1 MTDIV
6 KVRLTAEGIQDVV
19 KALRA
24 VRTEAKAT
32 SEAGDALGNLGVIF
46 AAKQLAGFAK
56 GAVDAAG
63 AVWDM
68 SQKTGVA
75 TEQLSVFLH
84 MGRQAGVDTG
94 AMEQGFVRLSKTL
107 AGLQRGEAAAANAFE
122 SIGLS
127 AEELKGLSLD
137 QVMVKIANAIAK
149 YQDGAGKTAVATEIF
164 GKAGANL
171 IPLLN
176 DLAEGGFDRN
186 REKLEKL
193 GAVLSTEAA
202 KAADEFGDALED
214 LKTSATATA
223 AQIGSVFLPALT
235 KTATV
240 LANAVAETPTSA
252 KVAITAFMGIGT
264 AATATA
270 VAVKALGS
278 AFAGLGPIGLAVVAI
293 SAVTAGLIAY
303 NAAQEEAQRL
313 AVQGNRDLVNRVNRT
328 EALVAQY
335 SKETDALKNAGLSAK
350 ERKTHEEKLKE
361 IKDDLIKI
369 SPDYREILEKEKD
382 GIRGVREELEK
393 KLIAEK
399 QELENKRKK
408 LQAEYQEA
416 EAYRQ
421 RVEAEAARPAQVQ
434 YGSASAQDIQAN
446 EIMTL
451 NMRLDTAR
459 KKAGLLKAQLDA
471 LSSPATPAPGGEEK
485 PVVPI
490 LPKDPDALAKAQGAD
505 ILARSKRM
513 EAQVKQEVDSFNALT
528 ESLYKQGLISLETY
542 LAARRNALEKGIT
555 DELAAL
561 KDQLAVEQENLARAK
576 GEPERMAARTKIAD
590 IQAAILRKAE
600 DGEQKLQA
608 LERLGTEKR
617 EAAALEALKLEAEL
631 EAAKG
636 RTGEAAIRAIQAE
649 YEERIRVARSPE
661 AKAALQELQAQA
673 VAKSDLSGKTQ
684 AADLG
689 KARMDTAL
697 QAIDNNLAVGAL
709 SDAAAQEQRIQVY
722 QRFLPLLRELAEAQL
737 AAAQTTN
744 DPALI
749 QQAEAQLV
757 NLQGQEAQLV
767 RMKDTLADF
776 KEAAADAFVDG
787 FANFLATLA
796 DNTSSLTD
804 KVKALGASI
813 AQAVAQ
819 LAAMQLAKAAAGFFG
834 MPVSGHAAGGLIVG
848 PGTGT
853 SDSIPAWLSNGEFVM
868 RNAARAYYGADFMA
882 ALNGLRVPKE
892 AIRGFADGG
901 LVNLPE
907 PRALPVRGEFTH
919 RVDLGL
925 DEGLFLRALE
935 TPEGARVF
943 TRMASSNR
951 NRFNRALGRG

>member
-6 KVRLTAEGIQDVV
+6 KVRLTAEGVQDVV
-19 KALRA
+19 KALRT

-107 AGLQRGEAAAANAFE
+107 VGLQRGEAAAANAFE
-122 SIGLS
+122 SIVLS
-127 AEELKGLSLD
+127 ADELKGLSLD
-137 QVMVKIANAIAK
+137 QVMVKIANAMAK

-193 GAVLSTEAA
+193 GAVLSNDAA

-235 KTATV
+235 KTATT

-270 VAVKALGS
+270 VAVKALGA

-313 AVQGNRDLVNRVNRT
+313 AVQENRDQVNRVNRSQT
-328 EALVAQY
+328 LIDQY
-335 SKETDALKNAGLSAK
+335 SKETDALKKSGLSAK
-350 ERKTHEEKLKE
+350 DRKIHEEKLKE

-369 SPDYREILEKEKD
+369 SPDYREILDKEKD
-382 GIRGVREELEK
+382 GIKGVREELEK

-399 QELENKRKK
+399 QELENKKKK
-408 LQAEYQEA
+408 LSTELAA
-416 EAYRQ
+416 
-421 RVEAEAARPAQVQ
+421 AEAALAQRKQEEADYARQMKDPERLGGRGVEVMSAGLMVA
-434 YGSASAQDIQAN
+434 GSRAASLQ
-446 EIMTL
+446 E
-451 NMRLDTAR
+451 
-459 KKAGLLKAQLDA
+459 KVSLLKAQLDA
-471 LSSPATPAPGGEEK
+471 LSPETPTAGKPLEK
-485 PVVPI
+485 PTISPTP
-490 LPKDPDALAKAQGAD
+490 LDPDALAKAQGAD
-505 ILARSKRM
+505 VLARAKRM

-528 ESLYKQGLISLETY
+528 ESLYKQGLINLETY
-542 LAARRNALEKGIT
+542 MAARRNALEKGIT
-555 DELAAL
+555 AELAAL
-561 KDQLAVEQENLARAK
+561 KDQLAVEQENLGRAK
-576 GEPERMAARTKIAD
+576 GEPERIAARTKIAD

-600 DGEQKLQA
+600 EGEQKLQA
-608 LERLGTEKR
+608 LERDGDQKR
-617 EAAALEALKLEAEL
+617 QESLKNALKLEADL
-631 EAAKG
+631 ERAKG
-636 RTGEAAIRAIQAE
+636 EVGEASLRALRDE
-649 YEERIRVARSPE
+649 GEERLRQAQTEEERHQVRLSNALAE
-661 AKAALQELQAQA
+661 AKLRMEQAQREM
-673 VAKSDLSGKTQ
+673 
-684 AADLG
+684 DLG
-689 KARMDTAL
+689 KGNMDLEL
-697 QAIDNNLAVGAL
+697 QGVDNMLAAGAL
-709 SDAAAQEQRIQVY
+709 TDAAAQQKRIEIY
-722 QRFLPLLRELAEAQL
+722 QRFLPLLRQLAEVQL
-737 AAAQTTN
+737 AAAQQVG
-744 DPALI
+744 DKALI
-749 QQAEAQLV
+749 QQAEDQLGA
-757 NLQGQEAQLV
+757 LQAQEAQLV
-767 RMKDTLADF
+767 QMKDTLADF

-787 FANFLATLA
+787 FANFLATLGDETA
-796 DNTSSLTD
+796 SLTD

-819 LAAMQLAKAAAGFFG
+819 LAAMQIAKAAAGAMGFA
-834 MPVSGHAAGGLIVG
+834 SGGLVLG

-868 RNAARAYYGADFMA
+868 RNAARSYYGADFMA

-901 LVNLPE
+901 LVTPE
-907 PRALPVRGEFTH
+907 PTPVPVRGEFSH
-919 RVDLGL
+919 RVELGL
-925 DEGLFLRALE
+925 SDGLVLRALD
-935 TPEGARVF
+935 TPEGARVI
-943 TRMASSNR
+943 TRMVGSNTK
-951 NRFNRALGRG
+951 RFNRALGRG